1 MGYDLTSE
9 SGDWCYFNV
18 SMWYW
23 VLALA
28 FAFGWRP
35 AGTAAPTI
43 NEGLE
48 ECDPDPNWDG
58 TNYFTNSHQAVIE
71 LDARAIGE
79 ALHRALETTRK
90 AKEGDL
96 EARADLDQRLA
107 EAAKLTRTSEAEI
120 APFGAE
126 LRMARPSPCCSTP
139 GSPTRSANSRT
150 WRLGPLLNRLKEGGS
165 AGTTMDKSRRRCSA
179 YL

>member
-58 TNYFTNSHQAVIE
+58 TIQRRRITSLTFGDE
-71 LDARAIGE
+71 LTYTVA
-79 ALHRALETTRK
+79 
-90 AKEGDL
+90 
-96 EARADLDQRLA
+96 
-107 EAAKLTRTSEAEI
+107 
-120 APFGAE
+120 
-126 LRMARPSPCCSTP
+126 SP
-139 GSPTRSANSRT
+139 A
-150 WRLGPLLNRLKEGGS
+150 
-165 AGTTMDKSRRRCSA
+165 AGTLPVMVAWK
-179 YL
+179 YVK

>member
-107 EAAKLTRTSEAEI
+107 EATALTRPSDAVIARFAPILDRFKAE
-120 APFGAE
+120 E
-126 LRMARPSPCCSTP
+126 DE
-139 GSPTRSANSRT
+139 PTEPVLFDPWVADKIKRIR
-150 WRLGPLLNRLKEGGS
+150 RHGG
-165 AGTTMDKSRRRCSA
+165 
-179 YL
+179 